1 MEGNWL
7 IWSIDSLKLEKH
19 ETKQQ
24 FLSAT
29 CRGSNSEKIPSQVA
43 ILQYE
48 QLNETAA
55 SKTRIKHDK
64 IDLQSQRSV
73 DDDAT
78 VINYRQLLNLRHS
91 IFNFDFRSKYFAK
104 VWIRLN

>member
-7 IWSIDSLKLEKH
+7 IWSIESLKLSNQ

-24 FLSAT
+24 FLSAA

-78 VINYRQLLNLRHS
+78 VINYR
-91 IFNFDFRSKYFAK
+91 
-104 VWIRLN
+104 